1 MANPRTL
8 DEQIAESIRRSQES
22 GELQT
27 AKDWGKRTAYAD
39 GYEETPEE
47 YRMAF
52 KALKDSG
59 YVPAEVE
66 MMKALADK
74 RARLSTIDA
83 SSSEALALKREIS
96 ELQLKVSVRLENI
109 ARGGY

>member
-1 MANPRTL
+1 M
-8 DEQIAESIRRSQES
+8 
-22 GELQT
+22 
-27 AKDWGKRTAYAD
+27 
-39 GYEETPEE
+39 
-47 YRMAF
+47 
-52 KALKDSG
+52 
-59 YVPAEVE
+59 PAEVE

-109 ARGGY
+109 ARGG